1 LVVSIWPRWRKAP
14 LPRLPVLATI
24 PRSGTW
30 FLRYAVAFFCHLQAG
45 GRVRD
50 RVTGAT
56 IGTPSGKPFDFEG
69 FVGGPLFAVRPAL
82 PSEHLFVGHAVCP
95 GFGRIAG
102 EVPWWS
108 DTPFHVPGYDYLHEG
123 FDYDWT
129 PIDLAPQ
136 RYVPISPT
144 EIDLAPW
151 VDAGQRIALVYRDPL
166 DQIDS
171 FRHYSSTHAQ
181 ECYRTFRGRSLRD
194 VPLREF
200 ALGGGLASY
209 ARQFISYQMMAE
221 HLPGQVRLVR
231 YEHLMAEPL
240 DVLAGLLEFL
250 GNGARIE
257 RQSLASAVELA
268 RPQHLRAIEHELGRS
283 LDGSHSARHGHM
295 RSPAERA
302 AAGGIDPTLRR
313 TAMQWLWG
321 RGLDPKYFPPRDM
334 PSVADRILA
343 G

>member
-1 LVVSIWPRWRKAP
+1 LVVSAWPRWRKARP
-14 LPRLPVLATI
+14 PRLPVLATI

-30 FLRYAVAFFCHLQAG
+30 FLRYALAFFCHLQAG

-56 IGTPSGKPFDFEG
+56 IGTRSGRSFDFEG
-69 FVGGPLFAVRPAL
+69 FVGGPLFAVRSAL

-95 GFGRIAG
+95 GFDRIA
-102 EVPWWS
+102 EQVPWWS
-108 DTPFHVPGYDYLHEG
+108 TTAFHVPGYDYLHEG

-129 PIDLAPQ
+129 PIDLATQPHV
-136 RYVPISPT
+136 RISPA
-144 EIDLAPW
+144 EIDRAPW
-151 VDAGQRIALVYRDPL
+151 VDAGQRIVLVYRDPL

-171 FRHYSSTHAQ
+171 FRHFCSTHAQ
-181 ECYRTFRGRSLRD
+181 ERYRTFRGRRLRD

-221 HLPGQVRLVR
+221 HLPSQVRLVP
-231 YEHLMAEPL
+231 YEHLIEQPL

-250 GNGARIE
+250 GGGAHIE
-257 RQSLASAVELA
+257 REALASAIELA
-268 RPQHLRAIEHELGRS
+268 RPRHLRAIEHELGRS

-302 AAGGIDPTLRR
+302 AAGGIDPKLRR
-313 TAMQWLWG
+313 SAMQWLVG

-334 PSVADRILA
+334 PSVAERILA
-343 G
+343 S